1 MMNSK
6 KTSMSVPE
14 MQKMLGMGKTN
25 SYHLLKK
32 GYFETIIVG
41 RNIRILTESF
51 ENWYQSQSHYKK
63 VNECV
68 GGGSDGINR

>member
-32 GYFETIIVG
+32 GYFQTIIVG
-41 RNIRILTESF
+41 KNIRILVDSF
-51 ENWYQSQSHYKK
+51 EEWYQSQTHYKK
-63 VNECV
+63 VHECV
-68 GGGSDGINR
+68 GGESDGINR

>member
-1 MMNSK
+1 MMNIK

-41 RNIRILTESF
+41 RNIRILVDSF
-51 ENWYQSQSHYKK
+51 EEWYQSQSHYKK

-68 GGGSDGINR
+68 GGESDGINR